1 MSDKNELVVIEKQNA
16 LSVFT
21 NNDAIEMIINQIE
34 SEVKRIVPDLTTVKG
49 RKEIASL
56 AYKVSQTK
64 SYIDNIGKDLVAEYK
79 EIPRKIDASRKQI
92 RDKLDTLRDE
102 VRQPLTDWEAE
113 QERIAREKEARIA
126 ASELAKRVEVDHEIA
141 LLMNEK
147 FDRDL
152 AEKKAEQERL
162 RIARE
167 EEIKRQAAEQA
178 RIDAER
184 KALAEIEAAARRE
197 AEAKAATERAEREK
211 QEALERA
218 EREKQAAIE
227 AERRK
232 AEAAEQARLAEIQ
245 RQKDEEIKRR
255 ADIDHR
261 KRINNESLQELI
273 KTGISEECAMNCIKA
288 IASGKTTHLKII
300 Y

>member
-92 RDKLDTLRDE
+92 RDKLDALRDE

-113 QERIAREKEARIA
+113 QERIKREEEARIA
-126 ASELAKRVEVDHEIA
+126 AEELAKRVEVDHEIA

-167 EEIKRQAAEQA
+167 QEIKRQAAEKA
-178 RIDAER
+178 RLDAEQ
-184 KALAEIEAAARRE
+184 KARAEIEAAARRE
-197 AEAKAATERAEREK
+197 AEAKAAAERAEREK
-211 QEALERA
+211 LEALERA

-232 AEAAEQARLAEIQ
+232 AEAAEQSRLAEIQ
-245 RQKDEEIKRR
+245 RQKDEEMRR
-255 ADIDHR
+255 QADIEHR

-273 KTGISEECAMNCIKA
+273 KAGIPAECAKNCIKI
-288 IASGKTTHLKII
+288 IASGNTTHLKII